1 MTETVNHPDHYKTD
15 SFECIEVMEEVF
27 GKEEVKIF
35 CKMNAFKYIWRANE
49 KGGLEDL
56 KKAQWYLEYIDRIEQ
71 EDAEELSE
79 ADEDENNEGLDIG
92 KIFHKAFA
100 QVTEIMD
107 EMTDPESEMSKR
119 YAIFKDILRKGC
131 SEELAFYHAFKD
143 EVDNE

>member
-49 KGGLEDL
+49 KGGPEDL

-79 ADEDENNEGLDIG
+79 EEEEEEEESDEDDPKVMFITL
-92 KIFHKAFA
+92 
-100 QVTEIMD
+100 TEMLN
-107 EMTDPESEMSKR
+107 
-119 YAIFKDILRKGC
+119 FLKGM
-131 SEELAFYHAFKD
+131 KD
-143 EVDNE
+143 EVER